1 MSSLWKERCH
11 TACHVLTGDVSCQC
25 QFVNIFSE
33 WRHTAFNLSLLICWL
48 RVCTRTRTAWK
59 NIFMTKKFINYLL
72 KFESGYHPGIIK
84 ERWLSWVQLISDL
97 THLFWLKYLQ
107 LWQLISRNKS
117 KVCTAK
123 HMQIMYCVFIKWKHF
138 ESTLCPSQCS
148 WSQMEQIKTKVFK
161 TMPKIVVSS

>member
-1 MSSLWKERCH
+1 MSVVSVSLWTFSGNGATQPSICH
-11 TACHVLTGDVSCQC
+11 FWSVDFECAHGHAQLEKPYLWQ
-25 QFVNIFSE
+25 
-33 WRHTAFNLSLLICWL
+33 
-48 RVCTRTRTAWK
+48 
-59 NIFMTKKFINYLL
+59 KKFINYLL

-148 WSQMEQIKTKVFK
+148 WSRMEQIKTKVFK

>member
-1 MSSLWKERCH
+1 MSHSMSRVNGWCQLSVSVCEHFLGMAPHSL
-11 TACHVLTGDVSCQC
+11 
-25 QFVNIFSE
+25 QFVTSDLLTSSV
-33 WRHTAFNLSLLICWL
+33 HTDTHSLKKHIYD
-48 RVCTRTRTAWK
+48 
-59 NIFMTKKFINYLL
+59 KKFINYLS

-84 ERWLSWVQLISDL
+84 ERWLGWVQLISDL

-148 WSQMEQIKTKVFK
+148 WSRMEQIKTKVFK